1 MMSNEIAPMG
11 DMAQT
16 MPVPAGVSSKALAL
30 MEQQAQALDIA
41 DRLAQKLCKTQMIPK
56 AYWGKPDDAAVAIL
70 HGAELGMPPHQALQQ
85 IFVING
91 KPAIYAR
98 TMAGLLM
105 PHGYLFKTV
114 ETSDT
119 SVTVQGTGPRGEDE
133 TSTWTIERAAQA
145 GYTKNALY
153 KSNPK
158 AMLYAKALGEV
169 ARKIAPDVLMGM
181 AYMREELELQQPV
194 RAEAT
199 RLDGRGA
206 AGLRQALAAQ
216 ETPPPAPQVQ
226 ELQPDIDSII
236 MAFQAATTP
245 TELGEVLERAK
256 AMVPVEHER
265 FWEVKAAFDAKAE
278 ELQGGVDSPQ

>member
-1 MMSNEIAPMG
+1 MSNEIAPMG
-11 DMAQT
+11 DMAQA
-16 MPVPAGVSSKALAL
+16 MPVPAGVSSNALAL

-85 IFVING
+85 IFVVNG

-105 PHGYLFKTV
+105 PHGYLFKTL
-114 ETSDT
+114 EESDT
-119 SVTVQGTGPRGEDE
+119 RVTVRGTGPRGEDE

-145 GYTKNALY
+145 GYTKNSLY

-206 AGLRQALAAQ
+206 AGLRQALSAQ
-216 ETPPPAPQVQ
+216 ETPPAPQALAP
-226 ELQPDIDSII
+226 EPDIDSII
-236 MAFQAATTP
+236 TAFQAATTP
-245 TELGEVLERAK
+245 TDLNAVLEQAK
-256 AMVPVEHER
+256 PMVPVEHER
-265 FWEVKAAFDAKAE
+265 FWEVKAAFDAKAA
-278 ELQGGVDSPQ
+278 ELQGGVDTPQ

>member
-1 MMSNEIAPMG
+1 MMSNEIAPMAQ
-11 DMAQT
+11 DVAQT
-16 MPVPAGVSSKALAL
+16 MPVPNVSSNAFALL
-30 MEQQAQALDIA
+30 RQQAQAMA
-41 DRLAQKLCKTQMIPK
+41 DAKEFAEMACHTGMVPAIFR
-56 AYWGKPDDAAVAIL
+56 GKPDDATVAIL
-70 HGAELGMPPHQALQQ
+70 YGAELGMPPHQALQQ

-119 SVTVQGTGPRGEDE
+119 SVTVQGTGPRGEVE
-133 TSTWTIERAAQA
+133 TSTWTIERATKA
-145 GYTKNALY
+145 GYVSNKLY
-153 KSNPK
+153 KTDPQ

-181 AYMREELELQQPV
+181 TYTREELELQQPV

-265 FWEVKAAFDAKAE
+265 FWEVKAAFDAKAA
-278 ELQGGVDSPQ
+278 ELQGGVDTPQ